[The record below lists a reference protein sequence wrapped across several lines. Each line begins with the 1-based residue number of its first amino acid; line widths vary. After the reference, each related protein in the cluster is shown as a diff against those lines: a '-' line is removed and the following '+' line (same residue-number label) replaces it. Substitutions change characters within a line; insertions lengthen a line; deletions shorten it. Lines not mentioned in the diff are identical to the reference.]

1 MRLLAFDL
9 DGTLLDRQSVLPEAN
24 RRAVERAQEAG
35 LATVL
40 VTGRSW
46 RGARP
51 YYEELG
57 MTGPAILYLGALV
70 VADGSGRILHYRPLV
85 REAWEELRRFAVTER
100 LAVTAC
106 MGTDQAVADG
116 ELPSRGLLAADVAYA
131 TCSAADFTD
140 WEGWNPYTELAPD
153 LSPCKAPP
161 VMAAV
166 YGDRAVD
173 AVLARF
179 PKGLPES
186 QFDLT
191 DRIAGEKVLHVW
203 HQSVNKGRALAE
215 FCRARGIK
223 PEEVAAFGDAPMD
236 LSMLRYAGVG
246 VAMPHGHPVLKAAA
260 TWVAEPAEAIDR
272 ILEGVG

>member
-9 DGTLLDRQSVLPEAN
+9 DGTLVDRQSRLSEEN
-24 RRAVERAQEAG
+24 RRAVERARAAG
-35 LATVL
+35 LETLL

-46 RGARP
+46 RGARQ
-51 YYEELG
+51 YYDELG

-70 VADGSGRILHYRPLV
+70 VADGSGRVLHYRPLV
-85 REAWEELRRFAVTER
+85 REAWSELRQFAVSER

-116 ELPSRGLLAADVAYA
+116 ELPAREMLAADVAYA
-131 TCSAADFTD
+131 TCAAEDFTD
-140 WEGWNPYTELAPD
+140 WQGWNPYTEFAHD
-153 LSPCKAPP
+153 LGPCKAPP
-161 VMAAV
+161 AMVAV

-179 PKGLPES
+179 PHGLQES
-186 QFDLT
+186 QFDVT

-203 HQSVNKGRALAE
+203 HRGVDKGCALAD
-215 FCRARGIK
+215 FCRARGIE
-223 PEEVAAFGDAPMD
+223 PGEVAAFGDASMD
-236 LSMLRYAGVG
+236 LSMIRYAGIG

-260 TWVAEPAEAIDR
+260 TWVADPAEAIDR